1 MHRRRSPLVL
11 VVAAGALLL
20 GCSDG
25 AEVSERSESPARP
38 DSSAGTDQSTS
49 SAPSTTAGDD
59 PTPATQDGPLCDAAQ
74 RIRDL
79 DDRSNAVM
87 NDAMRSELAGD
98 PEQAVDELAAAV
110 AELGPLIPELTS
122 AYDDL
127 SEAAPEAV
135 RDDIS
140 LVRDFTLSLMEQL
153 SELDSADDLAG
164 FEQQVDT
171 NAAMA
176 AGAAALE
183 IDAVTQEQC
192 GISIAG

>member
-1 MHRRRSPLVL
+1 MHRRRSPLLL
-11 VVAAGALLL
+11 VVASGALLL

-25 AEVSERSESPARP
+25 SEVTERSESPARP
-38 DSSAGTDQSTS
+38 ESSAGADRPTS
-49 SAPSTTAGDD
+49 STPSTTAGDD
-59 PTPATQDGPLCDAAQ
+59 PAPATQDGPLCAAAQ

-79 DDRSNAVM
+79 DDRSNEIM
-87 NDAMRSELAGD
+87 NDAMRASIGDPGQAVEELAD
-98 PEQAVDELAAAV
+98 AV
-110 AELGPLIPELTS
+110 AELGPLIPELTA

-127 SEAAPEAV
+127 SEAAPDAIG
-135 RDDIS
+135 DDIT

-153 SELDSADDLAG
+153 SELDSADDLAA